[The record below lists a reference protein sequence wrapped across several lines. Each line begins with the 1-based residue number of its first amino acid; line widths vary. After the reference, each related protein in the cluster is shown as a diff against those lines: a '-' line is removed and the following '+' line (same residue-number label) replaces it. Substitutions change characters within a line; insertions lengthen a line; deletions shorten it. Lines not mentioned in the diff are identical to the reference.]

1 MAQSLNNIGQQAG
14 TTGASGENGSD
25 EAIASM
31 EAAFDRAIAKAAQV
45 TERRMEGGSALDAAR
60 TRLSN

>member
-1 MAQSLNNIGQQAG
+1 MAQNLSNIAGQTG
-14 TTGASGENGSD
+14 TTGASGEGGSD
-25 EAIASM
+25 QAIESM

-45 TERRMEGGSALDAAR
+45 TEKRMEGGSALDAAR

>member
-1 MAQSLNNIGQQAG
+1 MAQNINGAG
-14 TTGASGENGSD
+14 AQTGSSGTSGTNGSD
-25 EAIASM
+25 SAVASM

-45 TERRMEGGSALDAAR
+45 TEKRMEGGSSLDAAR

>member
-1 MAQSLNNIGQQAG
+1 MAQNINNTAGQTN
-14 TTGASGENGSD
+14 TTGGAGNNGSD
-25 EAIASM
+25 QAIASM

-45 TERRMEGGSALDAAR
+45 TEKRMEGGSSLDAAR

>member
-1 MAQSLNNIGQQAG
+1 MSQNINAARPQSGQ
-14 TTGASGENGSD
+14 TGSSGSNGSD
-25 EAIASM
+25 DAIQAM

-45 TERRMEGGSALDAAR
+45 TAKRMEGGSALDAAR

>member
-1 MAQSLNNIGQQAG
+1 MSQNLSSIGQQTG
-14 TTGASGENGSD
+14 TTGTSGDSGSD
-25 EAIASM
+25 GAIESM

-45 TERRMEGGSALDAAR
+45 TDKRMEGGSALDAAR

>member
-1 MAQSLNNIGQQAG
+1 MAQNINSAAGQTNTSG
-14 TTGASGENGSD
+14 TSGSNGSD
-25 EAIASM
+25 DAIASM

-45 TERRMEGGSALDAAR
+45 TERRMEGGSSLDAAR

>member
-1 MAQSLNNIGQQAG
+1 MAQNINNAPSQTNSTG
-14 TTGASGENGSD
+14 TSGANGSD
-25 EAIASM
+25 DAIASM
-31 EAAFDRAIAKAAQV
+31 EAAFDRAIAKAAEV

>member
-1 MAQSLNNIGQQAG
+1 MAQNLSGIGQQTGSTG
-14 TTGASGENGSD
+14 TSGDSGSD
-25 EAIASM
+25 AAVESM

-45 TERRMEGGSALDAAR
+45 TEKRMEGGSALDAAR

>member
-1 MAQSLNNIGQQAG
+1 MAQNINNPAAQTNTTGGAG
-14 TTGASGENGSD
+14 TNGSD
-25 EAIASM
+25 QAIASM

-45 TERRMEGGSALDAAR
+45 TEKRMEGGSALDAAR

>member
-1 MAQSLNNIGQQAG
+1 MAQNLSGIGAQTGSTG
-14 TTGASGENGSD
+14 TSGDSGSD
-25 EAIASM
+25 AAVEGM

-45 TERRMEGGSALDAAR
+45 TEKRMEGGSALDAAR

>member
-1 MAQSLNNIGQQAG
+1 MAQNINSAGSQTG
-14 TTGASGENGSD
+14 TTGTSTDSGSD

>member
-1 MAQSLNNIGQQAG
+1 MAQNINSAPSQTNATG
-14 TTGASGENGSD
+14 TSGENGSD
-25 EAIASM
+25 DAIASM

-45 TERRMEGGSALDAAR
+45 TERRMEGGSSLDAAR

>member
-1 MAQSLNNIGQQAG
+1 MAQNLTNIGQQAG
-14 TTGASGENGSD
+14 TTGTSSD
-25 EAIASM
+25 SDQAIASM

-45 TERRMEGGSALDAAR
+45 TEKRMEGGSALDAAR

>member
-1 MAQSLNNIGQQAG
+1 MAQSLSGIGTQTGSTGSAG
-14 TTGASGENGSD
+14 DNGSD
-25 EAIASM
+25 GAVESM

-45 TERRMEGGSALDAAR
+45 TEKRMEGGSALDAAR

>member
-1 MAQSLNNIGQQAG
+1 MAQSLSNIGQQAG
-14 TTGASGENGSD
+14 TTGTSGDSGSD
-25 EAIASM
+25 GAIESM

-45 TERRMEGGSALDAAR
+45 TEKRMEGGSALDAAR

>member
-1 MAQSLNNIGQQAG
+1 MAQSLANIGQQ
-14 TTGASGENGSD
+14 TGATGNAGDNGSD
-25 EAIASM
+25 DAVASM

-45 TERRMEGGSALDAAR
+45 TEKRMEGGSALDAAR

>member
-1 MAQSLNNIGQQAG
+1 MAQNINNAQAQTNSTGDSG
-14 TTGASGENGSD
+14 TNGSD
-25 EAIASM
+25 AAIASM

-45 TERRMEGGSALDAAR
+45 TEKRMEGGSALDAAR

>member
-1 MAQSLNNIGQQAG
+1 MAQNLANIAGQTGETG
-14 TTGASGENGSD
+14 TSATNGSD
-25 EAIASM
+25 SAIASM
-31 EAAFDRAIAKAAQV
+31 EAAFDRAIARAAEV

>member
-1 MAQSLNNIGQQAG
+1 MAQNINNTQSQTN
-14 TTGASGENGSD
+14 TTGNAGNNGSD
-25 EAIASM
+25 QAIASM

-45 TERRMEGGSALDAAR
+45 TEKRMEGGSALDAAR

>member
-1 MAQSLNNIGQQAG
+1 MAQSLNNVTPQTGETG
-14 TTGASGENGSD
+14 TSGDNGSN

-31 EAAFDRAIAKAAQV
+31 EAAFDRAIGQAAEV